1 MSKNTVQKAAF
12 AAKVSALG
20 EIGLPELLVIL
31 LIALLVFGGKR
42 LPEIA
47 RALGQAVQE
56 FRKGVRGG
64 EDAGEGPPKPEATSA
79 YSSPPVKSD

>member
-1 MSKNTVQKAAF
+1 M
-12 AAKVSALG
+12 G

-47 RALGQAVQE
+47 RAMGQSVNE
-56 FRKGVRGG
+56 FKKGLRGEEKTG
-64 EDAGEGPPKPEATSA
+64 KETRQTS
-79 YSSPPVKSD
+79 V

>member
-1 MSKNTVQKAAF
+1 LSEKVVQKVAF
-12 AAKVSALG
+12 AAEVSAMG

-47 RALGQAVQE
+47 RAMGQSVNE
-56 FRKGVRGG
+56 FKKGLRGEEKTG
-64 EDAGEGPPKPEATSA
+64 KETRQTS
-79 YSSPPVKSD
+79 V